1 MYTHIDVDECEEGV
15 CTHNICNNTDGGFQC
30 GCRPGFTLASDGKS
44 CLGDKIIDLMVQ
56 VDFN

>member
-1 MYTHIDVDECEEGV
+1 M